1 MKLYIVG
8 PKNNG
13 EGTYNLVAETGEA
26 LASHLCSHAGYAL
39 HDLESG
45 RPERQKEWKKQFGT
59 YEVIRMGDDSMT
71 DDILIKRNEDWYK
84 KENK

>member
-39 HDLESG
+39 HNLESG
-45 RPERQKEWKKQFGT
+45 RPE
-59 YEVIRMGDDSMT
+59 
-71 DDILIKRNEDWYK
+71 
-84 KENK
+84 